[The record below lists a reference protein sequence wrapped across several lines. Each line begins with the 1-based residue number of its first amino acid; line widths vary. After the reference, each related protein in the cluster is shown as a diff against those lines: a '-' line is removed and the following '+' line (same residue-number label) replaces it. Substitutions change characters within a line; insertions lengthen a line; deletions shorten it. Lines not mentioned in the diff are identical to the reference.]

1 MNPQKGFMAFARYVF
16 GSKFNKRRKAYL
28 WDLLVHLTIRDLKV
42 RYEGSTL
49 GFAWSLANPLLL
61 LCVFYFLFQMV
72 LSVDVRR
79 FSSFTFTGIL
89 IWYWFSSSLT
99 QAATSITAS
108 RELIR
113 RPGFPIAVLPVVS
126 VSGALLHFLLSLP
139 VLLLLI
145 FLEGA
150 GLRLTIFAFPFVI
163 LIQFV
168 LLLGFGYLVA
178 AANVLFRDTSHM
190 LTGLLQ
196 VLFFLTPIFYDPS
209 VVPVAYRPFYNLN
222 PLVHLMEASRDV
234 LLRGILPNALPL
246 IVLSVIAIGLLYF
259 GLKAFFRV
267 SYRFVEEL

>member
-1 MNPQKGFMAFARYVF
+1 MFATFEKISAGFGFRMKKPIYYWELV
-16 GSKFNKRRKAYL
+16 
-28 WDLLVHLTIRDLKV
+28 VHLTIRDLKV

-49 GFAWSLANPLLL
+49 GFAWALANPLLL
-61 LCVFYFLFQMV
+61 LCVFYFLFHTV

-79 FSSFTFTGIL
+79 FTSFTFSGIL

-99 QAATSITAS
+99 QSATSITAS

-113 RPGFPIAVLPVVS
+113 HPGFPIAVLPVVS
-126 VSGALLHFLLSLP
+126 VSGALLHFLLSMP

-150 GLRLTIFAFPFVI
+150 DLKLTILAFPLII

-168 LLLGFGYLVA
+168 LLLGLGYFFA

-190 LTGLLQ
+190 LSGLLQ
-196 VLFFLTPIFYDPS
+196 VMFFLCPIFYDPS
-209 VVPVAYRPFYNLN
+209 VVPVAYQPFYNLN
-222 PLVHLMEASRDV
+222 PLVPLLEAYRAV
-234 LLRGILPNALPL
+234 LLEGTLPNALPL
-246 IVLSVIAIGLLYF
+246 FVLSVLAIGLLYF
-259 GLKAFFRV
+259 GFKVFLEV

>member
-1 MNPQKGFMAFARYVF
+1 MTSQKGLMASWWCAL
-16 GSKFNKRRKAYL
+16 GSKFNRRRKAYL

-79 FSSFTFTGIL
+79 FSSFTFSGIL

-108 RELIR
+108 RELIKH
-113 RPGFPIAVLPVVS
+113 PGFPIAVLPVVS

-150 GLRLTIFAFPFVI
+150 DLKFTILAFPLII

-168 LLLGFGYLVA
+168 LLLGLGYFFA

-196 VLFFLTPIFYDPS
+196 ILFFLTPIFYDPS

-222 PLVHLMEASRDV
+222 PLVNLMEAYRDV
-234 LLRGILPNALPL
+234 LLRGILPNPLPL
-246 IVLSVIAIGLLYF
+246 FVLSVIAIGLLYF
-259 GLKAFFRV
+259 GLKAFLRV

>member
-1 MNPQKGFMAFARYVF
+1 MFATFEKINTGLGF
-16 GSKFNKRRKAYL
+16 RRKKFIYY

-42 RYEGSTL
+42 QYEGSTL

-79 FSSFTFTGIL
+79 FTSFTFSGIL

-99 QAATSITAS
+99 QAATSITNS

-113 RPGFPIAVLPVVS
+113 HPGFPIAVLPVVS

-139 VLLLLI
+139 VLLLFI

-150 GLRLTIFAFPFVI
+150 GLRLTIFAFPLII

-168 LLLGFGYLVA
+168 ILLGLGYFVA
-178 AANVLFRDTSHM
+178 AANVLFRDTSHI
-190 LTGLLQ
+190 LSGLLR
-196 VLFFLTPIFYDPS
+196 VMFFLCPIFYDPS
-209 VVPVAYRPFYNLN
+209 VVPVAYQPFYNLN
-222 PLVHLMEASRDV
+222 PLVPLLEAYRDV
-234 LLRGILPNALPL
+234 LLRGILPNVLPL
-246 IVLSVIAIGLLYF
+246 FVLLVIAMGLLYF
-259 GLKAFFRV
+259 GLKGFLRV